1 MKKTG
6 VILIAVLMLFTAS
19 CGKSYEA
26 AEAAAEK
33 YIYEA
38 AEAAAEKY
46 IYEAYGKEGN
56 IVKTEFYH
64 YDEGITGGMYQ
75 YGFTFLRSDGVIE
88 KYAYHSYSDI
98 TEVKITEHIFEQ
110 IE

>member
-1 MKKTG
+1 MKKIG
-6 VILIAVLMLFTAS
+6 VILIAVLMLFMTS

-26 AEAAAEK
+26 AET
-33 YIYEA
+33 
-38 AEAAAEKY
+38 AAEKY

-88 KYAYHSYSDI
+88 KYGYHSYSDI
-98 TEVKITEHIFEQ
+98 TETEITEYIFEQ
-110 IE
+110 VE

>member
-1 MKKTG
+1 MKKIG
-6 VILIAVLMLFTAS
+6 AILIAVLMLFTAS

-33 YIYEA
+33 YIHETL
-38 AEAAAEKY
+38 
-46 IYEAYGKEGN
+46 GKEGN

>member
-1 MKKTG
+1 MKKIG
-6 VILIAVLMLFTAS
+6 VIIVAVLMLFTAS

-33 YIYEA
+33 YIYDT
-38 AEAAAEKY
+38 
-46 IYEAYGKEGN
+46 YGKEGN

-75 YGFTFLRSDGVIE
+75 YSFTFLRSDGVME
-88 KYAYHSYSDI
+88 KYGYHSYSDI
-98 TEVKITEHIFEQ
+98 TETEITEYNFKLVE
-110 IE
+110 